1 MNIFLLNVLAS
12 LAAVDHCDKH
22 CVKMILETTQLL
34 YSAWWFGRRT
44 FPLPELD
51 PCPFDPYRPT
61 HTNHPSACWT
71 RDAPEH
77 YLWLLELGFA
87 LCKEYYQR
95 YGGKLHKCM
104 SHLERLQEMGPPPRV
119 APETYTPPAHKV
131 ATAGLPKG
139 IRYFHCAINDALW
152 DKCAVYTDGQLNAVE
167 TYRKYYC
174 TKPWQLKWYKSTTTA
189 PTWYAQVS
197 TEVSDPKVQTSP
209 RSPVSIVSD
218 NSIGVSGP
226 F

>member
-44 FPLPELD
+44 FPLTELD

-77 YLWLLELGFA
+77 YLWLLKLGFA
-87 LCKEYYQR
+87 LCKEYYER

-119 APETYTPPAHKV
+119 AAETYTPPTHKV

-174 TKPWQLKWYKSTTTA
+174 TKPWQLKWYKSTTKA

-197 TEVSDPKVQTSP
+197 TEVSAPKVQTYP
-209 RSPVSIVSD
+209 HSPVSIVFD
-218 NSIGVSGP
+218 NSIGVFGP